1 MKKGGCTQKSSQP
14 NPSRMQR
21 INSKISPQILTCRH
35 FFSAAKENYGIAT
48 LYSCLLALVALSSS
62 AHAVGLGNLD
72 IRSYLG
78 EPLNLR
84 IGVITQANEE
94 IDTNCFTVINAP
106 GSEANVSRRDVR
118 LTLVD
123 TRNSRYL
130 EVRGTN
136 AFNEPIGRL
145 SIRAG
150 CQADSGV
157 VRDYSLLLDPAPLL
171 APATV
176 NRESAT
182 NAIKVESAQSPS
194 KTNSAS
200 NWTVYDG
207 DTLSSLARG
216 IHPGSP
222 SRQAQYIAALRS
234 LNPALA
240 GLADNAPLPVNS
252 QLVLPDLKTLS
263 GAAARSGSRPR
274 NAVGDDVAP
283 AKKREPKAKT
293 KRSETK
299 ASASGARQTATVANV
314 TTAPA
319 TLPTAVAR
327 APVNEEKKPA
337 SKAPETKQ
345 PASAEGFKLRIS
357 GGDLDLSRSQ
367 GITDETRTQLRERF
381 AALDAD
387 DQTAQLLALKNTVK
401 QIEKRLNEMQL
412 KMATLPASGVT
423 PMAQAEPA
431 APAATAPPALPA
443 TPPAVEKPATE
454 IDAAAKPTP
463 PAAKPATPP
472 KTTQPKTPDSRDS
485 SIDLNTFIV
494 AGLSALAFAAL
505 AWWALK
511 RRRQTSSPDNAEER
525 NENASS
531 DEFNT
536 WANDPETT
544 SPSEAI
550 TKPVARTTNKDRNLN
565 RSDSAPERNEFA
577 RTKNRFAAD
586 GTTRSLSANEPAKAE
601 QISHPEQSA
610 KADLEADLEPDLKP
624 GLKPNTS
631 AASFTLPTDVFA
643 SPIQKPEPPRTSNT
657 NQFASSATP
666 GDTFDLDLD
675 LGQQASAPQNAGD
688 QISEDRLRRL
698 RYMHERYPELA
709 ARTVSIDEPESVI
722 NAARLYYEDNQLG
735 KACELLI
742 YAVEERPQEIRFWL
756 AQFELFRLEK
766 MSPQFAD
773 LAQKFQL
780 LFGDTN
786 AWPKVRKIG
795 FDLDPANPLY
805 AAGATASGEF
815 DPVSENWLNA
825 TVGSDALT
833 QNISEALIAD
843 LRSSLFAEHRLTHA
857 DFQRGP
863 SLLHAMSERG

>member
-1 MKKGGCTQKSSQP
+1 MRKPGTQKPSLMRSNISQTPSQVSSP
-14 NPSRMQR
+14 PDLYTR
-21 INSKISPQILTCRH
+21 IH
-35 FFSAAKENYGIAT
+35 SAA
-48 LYSCLLALVALSSS
+48 LFSCMLALVGCSFG

-84 IGVITQANEE
+84 IGVITQQNEE
-94 IDTNCFTVINAP
+94 IDTNCFAVINAP

-123 TRNSRYL
+123 KRNSRYL
-130 EVRGTN
+130 EIRGTN

-171 APATV
+171 APATI
-176 NRESAT
+176 NREST
-182 NAIKVESAQSPS
+182 VNVMPIEPAQSPN
-194 KTNSAS
+194 KGAS
-200 NWTVYDG
+200 TGSWTVYDG

-216 IHPGSP
+216 IHPGAP
-222 SRQAQYIAALRS
+222 SRQAQYIAALRG

-240 GLADNAPLPVNS
+240 GVADNAPLPVNS

-263 GAAARSGSRPR
+263 SAAQRSGSRPR
-274 NAVGDDVAP
+274 SAVGGDVAP
-283 AKKREPKAKT
+283 AKKREPNANT
-293 KRSETK
+293 KRETK
-299 ASASGARQTATVANV
+299 ASTGRARQTATVA
-314 TTAPA
+314 APA
-319 TLPTAVAR
+319 SLPTAVAR
-327 APVNEEKKPA
+327 SAAPIGEEKKLA
-337 SKAPETKQ
+337 HKAPETKKAT
-345 PASAEGFKLRIS
+345 PAEGFKLRIS

-412 KMATLPASGVT
+412 KMATLPQSGVASSGVAPSVVS
-423 PMAQAEPA
+423 PMAQKEAA
-431 APAATAPPALPA
+431 APAIALAPPALPT
-443 TPPAVEKPATE
+443 TPPAVEKPAAET
-454 IDAAAKPTP
+454 DAAAKTAP
-463 PAAKPATPP
+463 PPAKPAPPP
-472 KTTQPKTPDSRDS
+472 KTPQPKVPDSRDA
-485 SIDLNTFIV
+485 SIDLTTFIV
-494 AGLSALAFAAL
+494 AGLSVLALAAL

-511 RRRQTSSPDNAEER
+511 RRSQASTLNGTAKRD
-525 NENASS
+525 ENASS

-536 WANDPETT
+536 WANNPETT

-550 TKPVARTTNKDRNLN
+550 TKPAARTSNKNRNLN
-565 RSDSAPERNEFA
+565 RSENAPEKNEIA
-577 RTKNRFAAD
+577 REKNRFAAD
-586 GTTRSLSANEPAKAE
+586 GTARSLSASEPTKSA
-601 QISHPEQSA
+601 QISHPEHGV
-610 KADLEADLEPDLKP
+610 EAGLEPDLK
-624 GLKPNTS
+624 LNADSS
-631 AASFTLPTDVFA
+631 AFTLPTDVFA
-643 SPIQKPEPPRTSNT
+643 SPIPRPEPRTSNA
-657 NQFASSATP
+657 NQFSSAATP
-666 GDTFDLDLD
+666 RDTFDLDLD
-675 LGQQASAPQNAGD
+675 LNQQASAPQNAGD

-766 MSPQFAD
+766 MSPQFSD
-773 LAQKFQL
+773 LANKFQL
-780 LFGDTN
+780 LFGETD
-786 AWPKVRKIG
+786 AWSKVRQIG

-805 AAGATASGEF
+805 AAGAAAAEKF
-815 DPVSENWLNA
+815 DPTSENWLNA

-843 LRSSLFAEHRLTHA
+843 LRASLFAEHRLTRA
-857 DFQRGP
+857 DFERGP
-863 SLLHAMSERG
+863 NLMHAMSERG

>member
-1 MKKGGCTQKSSQP
+1 
-14 NPSRMQR
+14 MQR
-21 INSKISPQILTCRH
+21 INSKPSPQITPFRK
-35 FFSAAKENYGIAT
+35 FFSATKENYGIAT
-48 LYSCLLALVALSSS
+48 LYSCLLALATLSSS

-94 IDTNCFTVINAP
+94 IDTNCFAVINAP
-106 GSEANVSRRDVR
+106 GSEANVGRRDVR

-171 APATV
+171 APAVV
-176 NRESAT
+176 NREPAPSAT
-182 NAIKVESAQSPS
+182 PS
-194 KTNSAS
+194 TPTQSAS
-200 NWTVYDG
+200 KRSDSSWTVYDG

-263 GAAARSGSRPR
+263 GATARSGSRPR
-274 NAVGDDVAP
+274 NVVSNDVTP
-283 AKKREPKAKT
+283 IKKREPKAKT
-293 KRSETK
+293 KRGETK
-299 ASASGARQTATVANV
+299 VGTSSARQTATVANV
-314 TTAPA
+314 ATAPA

-327 APVNEEKKPA
+327 NTAPVNEEKKPA

-345 PASAEGFKLRIS
+345 AASAEGFKLRIS

-412 KMATLPASGVT
+412 KMATLPASGVVPAT
-423 PMAQAEPA
+423 QA
-431 APAATAPPALPA
+431 APAATAPPALPV

-463 PAAKPATPP
+463 PVAKPVTPP
-472 KTTQPKTPDSRDS
+472 KTQQPKTPDSAGS
-485 SIDLNTFIV
+485 LINLTTIIV
-494 AGLSALAFAAL
+494 VGLSALALAAL
-505 AWWALK
+505 AWWVLK
-511 RRRQTSSPDNAEER
+511 RRRQTSSLDNTENR

-550 TKPVARTTNKDRNLN
+550 TKPAARLANKDRNLN
-565 RSDSAPERNEFA
+565 RDKNAPEKNELT

-586 GTTRSLSANEPAKAE
+586 GAARSLSANEPAKTE
-601 QISHPEQSA
+601 QISHPEQSVEA
-610 KADLEADLEPDLKP
+610 NLAADLEPDLKP
-624 GLKPNTS
+624 NTN

-643 SPIQKPEPPRTSNT
+643 SPVQKPEPPRASNT
-657 NQFASSATP
+657 NQFASTAAPS
-666 GDTFDLDLD
+666 DTFDLDLD

-766 MSPQFAD
+766 MSPQFGD
-773 LAQKFQL
+773 LAHKFEL
-780 LFGDTN
+780 LFGETN
-786 AWPKVRKIG
+786 AWPKVRQIG

-805 AAGATASGEF
+805 APGVTASGEF
-815 DPVSENWLNA
+815 DPASENWLNA
-825 TVGSDALT
+825 PVGSDALT

-843 LRSSLFAEHRLTHA
+843 LRASLFAEHRLTHA

-863 SLLHAMSERG
+863 NLLHAMSERG